1 MMIVIIQRVL
11 NNNAVSCLDQNGE
24 EVIVKGKGIAFK
36 ASPGDVVDESKIES
50 KFILADQKINRRYQE
65 IIVHIPDDCIETGE
79 AIIEMIKRCFKP
91 KISDNIYV
99 TLTDHISNLLER
111 TRLGII
117 FDNDVLWDVK
127 RMYKE
132 EYRLGLKAVDIIREK
147 LDIKVEDN
155 EANLI
160 TLHIVN
166 AELDVEIKDVYAIT
180 GMIDQIYK
188 LIKARFNLAI
198 DEEDLDYTRFVLHL
212 RFFFE
217 RLIHRTELAEEKNE
231 DLLVIMKNKY
241 PRQYECVK
249 EIINIVGGKYKNEVT
264 SDETLY
270 LLIHVIKLTS

>member
-1 MMIVIIQRVL
+1 MIIQRVL

-79 AIIEMIKRCFKP
+79 AIIEMIKQGFKP

-160 TLHIVN
+160 ALHIVN

>member
-1 MMIVIIQRVL
+1 MIIQRVL

-79 AIIEMIKRCFKP
+79 AIIEMIKRGFKP

>member
-79 AIIEMIKRCFKP
+79 AIIEMIKQGFKP

-160 TLHIVN
+160 ALHIVN

>member
-79 AIIEMIKRCFKP
+79 AIIEMIKRGFKP